1 MAKTQAWFSVAP
13 ERIFA
18 VLSDPEAYAD
28 WVVGSHSI
36 RDADPGWPAPGSR
49 FYHRVG
55 TGPLTLSDHTEV
67 LEIQAPRRLVLRAR
81 ARPLGTAIVRLEL
94 APHDGGTSVTM
105 TEVAGDPLSR
115 MALNPLTYPLVRRRN
130 DESLRRLR
138 RIAETGVLK
147 T

>member
-1 MAKTQAWFSVAP
+1 MATTRAWFSVTP
-13 ERIFA
+13 ERVFA
-18 VLSDPEAYAD
+18 VLSDPEVYAD
-28 WVVGSHSI
+28 WVVGSHSV
-36 RDADPGWPAPGSR
+36 RDADPNWPAQGSR

-55 TGPLTLSDHTEV
+55 AGRFTVSDHTEV
-67 LEIQAPRRLVLRAR
+67 LEVDAPRRLVLRAR
-81 ARPLGTAIVRLEL
+81 ARPLGTAIVRLVFS
-94 APHDGGTSVTM
+94 ADDGGTRVTM

-115 MALNPLTYPLVRRRN
+115 LVLNPLTYPLVRRRN

>member
-1 MAKTQAWFSVAP
+1 MATTRAWFSVSP
-13 ERIFA
+13 ERVFGA
-18 VLSDPEAYAD
+18 LSDPAAYAD

-36 RDADPGWPAPGSR
+36 RDADPGWPAPGTR

-55 TGPLTLSDHTEV
+55 AGLLKVSDHTEV
-67 LEIQAPRRLVLRAR
+67 LEVEASRRLVLRAR
-81 ARPLGTAIVRLEL
+81 ARPLGTAIVRLLLE
-94 APHDGGTSVTM
+94 PHDGGTSVTM

-115 MALNPLTYPLVRRRN
+115 LALNLLTSPLVRRRN
-130 DESLRRLR
+130 NESLRRLR